1 MRIAYITAG
10 AAGMYCGTCMHD
22 NTLAAAL
29 IERGH
34 EVSLTPTYTPMRTD
48 EPSVAGE
55 RIFFGA
61 INVYLQ
67 QKVGLFRHTPRFLD
81 RLLDGRRLLS
91 WVSRFAGS
99 TDAHDLGAMTLAML
113 EGESGANR
121 KELDKLVGWLEEILE
136 PEVVHLSSTLFLG
149 FAGEIRRC
157 VGVPVVCSLQGE
169 DIFFDGLPEPYL
181 SQVLGEVRR
190 RAADVDAFTAPCRYY
205 AELMSDKY
213 GVPRQR
219 IHLARLGIH
228 TDGFEAAPQR
238 PADAPVTVGYLAR
251 VCPEKGLHQLV
262 DAFHLLAPELPTL
275 RLRVAGYCG
284 ERDRPYLEE
293 QRRRLDARGL
303 AERVDFVGEVD
314 RQGKIDFLRSLDVL
328 SVPTVYREPKGLFL
342 LEALACG
349 VPVVQP
355 RHGGF
360 PEWIE
365 NTGGG
370 LLVDP
375 GSPQALAAGLRRLAE
390 GPEQR
395 RELGRIGRAAVLE
408 RYDHHAMADE
418 MLTVYD
424 RVLAEP
430 RRSAAG

>member
-1 MRIAYITAG
+1 M
-10 AAGMYCGTCMHD
+10 
-22 NTLAAAL
+22 
-29 IERGH
+29 
-34 EVSLTPTYTPMRTD
+34 
-48 EPSVAGE
+48 
-55 RIFFGA
+55 
-61 INVYLQ
+61 
-67 QKVGLFRHTPRFLD
+67 
-81 RLLDGRRLLS
+81 
-91 WVSRFAGS
+91 
-99 TDAHDLGAMTLAML
+99 
-113 EGESGANR
+113 
-121 KELDKLVGWLEEILE
+121 
-136 PEVVHLSSTLFLG
+136 
-149 FAGEIRRC
+149 
-157 VGVPVVCSLQGE
+157 
-169 DIFFDGLPEPYL
+169 
-181 SQVLGEVRR
+181 
-190 RAADVDAFTAPCRYY
+190 
-205 AELMSDKY
+205 
-213 GVPRQR
+213 
-219 IHLARLGIH
+219 
-228 TDGFEAAPQR
+228 
-238 PADAPVTVGYLAR
+238 TVGYLAR

-395 RELGRIGRAAVLE
+395 RELGRTGRAAVLE